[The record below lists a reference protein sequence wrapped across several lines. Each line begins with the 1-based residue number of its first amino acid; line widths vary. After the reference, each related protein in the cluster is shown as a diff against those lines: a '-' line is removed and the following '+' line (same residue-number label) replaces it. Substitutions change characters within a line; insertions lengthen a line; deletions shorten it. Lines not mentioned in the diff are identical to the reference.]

1 MSCITTKFIITLYC
15 FKHIFLCGTT
25 ELVFCVLTARKL
37 EDYCLVS
44 SVHVSQET
52 GNGPDHCCTLVMCP
66 VLYHPAAGCWPLC
79 GVACWLWLVTEF
91 SGFMCGAGLL
101 SEECVMLSF
110 TQFHTK
116 HTIYPNTTIDFPTH
130 PSLDNFM

>member
-44 SVHVSQET
+44 MSHRRQEMVLIIVAPWSCVLCFT
-52 GNGPDHCCTLVMCP
+52 TLLLLLALVWCCLLVM
-66 VLYHPAAGCWPLC
+66 AG
-79 GVACWLWLVTEF
+79 
-91 SGFMCGAGLL
+91 
-101 SEECVMLSF
+101 
-110 TQFHTK
+110 
-116 HTIYPNTTIDFPTH
+116 D
-130 PSLDNFM
+130 

>member
-25 ELVFCVLTARKL
+25 DFVFCVLTARKL

-44 SVHVSQET
+44 MSHRRQE
-52 GNGPDHCCTLVMCP
+52 M
-66 VLYHPAAGCWPLC
+66 VLIIVAPWSCVLCWPWC
-79 GVACWLWLVTEF
+79 GVAGWLWLVTEF

-101 SEECVMLSF
+101 SGECVMLSF
-110 TQFHTK
+110 TLFHTK

>member
-25 ELVFCVLTARKL
+25 DFVFCVLTARKL

-44 SVHVSQET
+44 MSHRRQE
-52 GNGPDHCCTLVMCP
+52 M
-66 VLYHPAAGCWPLC
+66 VLIIVAPWSCVLCWPWC
-79 GVACWLWLVTEF
+79 GVACWLWLGTEF

-101 SEECVMLSF
+101 SGECVMLSF

-116 HTIYPNTTIDFPTH
+116 HTIYPNTTIDFPTQ